1 MKGALRLIS
10 TNFSLCQ
17 SVQCLSEET
26 ITDLVSVPCRWG
38 ALNVPHLPLSL
49 GTVVMSALG
58 HRAAFSRRKRK
69 GQTIGN
75 IRTDT
80 RTQHR
85 SSFETC
91 LT

>member
-26 ITDLVSVPCRWG
+26 ITDLVSVPCQWG

-49 GTVVMSALG
+49 GTVVMSAECAGLQ
-58 HRAAFSRRKRK
+58 K
-69 GQTIGN
+69 
-75 IRTDT
+75 
-80 RTQHR
+80 
-85 SSFETC
+85 
-91 LT
+91 